1 MAEEYTPTTEEVRH
15 DYVSLD
21 YPEGGYDY
29 DTEAEEKVRAV
40 DFDRWLAAH
49 DAQMRADAWDEGHER
64 GWMDGVENAEPAS
77 PNPYRKE
84 NYLYKSNGL
93 QCEEEK

>member
-1 MAEEYTPTTEEVRH
+1 MTTGSSKIFDWEQFRKA
-15 DYVSLD
+15 YVGWRIQS
-21 YPEGGYDY
+21 
-29 DTEAEEKVRAV
+29 
-40 DFDRWLAAH
+40 FAAH
-49 DAQMRADAWDEGHER
+49 DTQIRAEAWGEGHAR

-93 QCEEEK
+93 QREEQQ